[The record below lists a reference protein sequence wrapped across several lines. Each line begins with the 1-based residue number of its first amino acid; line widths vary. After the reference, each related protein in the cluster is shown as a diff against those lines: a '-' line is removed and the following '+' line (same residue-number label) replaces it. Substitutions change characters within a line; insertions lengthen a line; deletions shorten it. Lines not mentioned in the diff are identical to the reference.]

1 MSKIELYNENCFDY
15 LKTIPDKSVSLV
27 LIDPP
32 YEISKNTNF
41 KTGKI
46 KDNNTDRFRISMFFG
61 EWDTVFDN
69 LDIVINECYRI
80 LKNGGTIICFYDIW
94 KISFLKKYLENA
106 KFKQIRFIEWIKT
119 NPVPLNSKINYLSNA
134 REIAVVGIKKGK
146 GVFKSEY
153 DKGIYEYPIY
163 HNKKRFH
170 PTQKPVTL
178 LEELI
183 KKHTNEGDLVL
194 DCFAGSGTTTIAA
207 YNTNRDFTGCELDKN
222 YYEKTLCRLH
232 SLGINLINKR

>member
-1 MSKIELYNENCFDY
+1 ME
-15 LKTIPDKSVSLV
+15 TITRD
-27 LIDPP
+27 
-32 YEISKNTNF
+32 EAF
-41 KTGKI
+41 
-46 KDNNTDRFRISMFFG
+46 
-61 EWDTVFDN
+61 
-69 LDIVINECYRI
+69 
-80 LKNGGTIICFYDIW
+80 
-94 KISFLKKYLENA
+94 SFLKKYLENA

-119 NPVPLNSKINYLSNA
+119 NPVPLNSIINYLSNA

-194 DCFAGSGTTTIAA
+194 DCFAGSGSTTIAA

>member
-46 KDNNTDRFRISMFFG
+46 KNNNTDRFRISMFFG

-222 YYEKTLCRLH
+222 YYKKTLCRLH

>member
-15 LKTIPDKSVSLV
+15 LQTIPDKSVSLV

-61 EWDTVFDN
+61 EQDTVFDN

-194 DCFAGSGTTTIAA
+194 DCFAGSGSTTIAA
-207 YNTNRDFTGCELDKN
+207 YNTNRDFTGCELNKN
-222 YYEKTLCRLH
+222 YYEKTLCRLN

>member
-46 KDNNTDRFRISMFFG
+46 KNNNTDRFRISMFFG

-80 LKNGGTIICFYDIW
+80 LKNGGTIVCFYDIW

-134 REIAVVGIKKGK
+134 REIAVVGRKKGK

-194 DCFAGSGTTTIAA
+194 DCFAGSGSTTIAA